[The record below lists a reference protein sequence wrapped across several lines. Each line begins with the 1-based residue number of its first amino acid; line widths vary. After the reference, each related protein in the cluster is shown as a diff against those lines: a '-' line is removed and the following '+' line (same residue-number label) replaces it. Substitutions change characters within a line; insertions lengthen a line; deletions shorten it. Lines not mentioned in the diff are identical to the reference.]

1 MASRVASASFAL
13 LALAGCGRW
22 ERANT
27 SLAETEAVRSACAA
41 EQRAQSTTVNYPHV
55 SRKRDGRTEIM
66 MIPSLVASPGRDIDS
81 CMRRQGFV
89 RVPVD

>member
-1 MASRVASASFAL
+1 
-13 LALAGCGRW
+13 
-22 ERANT
+22 
-27 SLAETEAVRSACAA
+27 
-41 EQRAQSTTVNYPHV
+41 
-55 SRKRDGRTEIM
+55 M